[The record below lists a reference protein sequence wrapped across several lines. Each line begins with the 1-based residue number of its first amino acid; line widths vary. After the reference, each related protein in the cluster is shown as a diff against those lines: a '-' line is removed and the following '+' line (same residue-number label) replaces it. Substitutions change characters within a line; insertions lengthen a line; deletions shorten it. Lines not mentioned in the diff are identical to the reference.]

1 MNTVFLL
8 WHTGPPDIDD
18 EGMLIGVFR
27 REQDAKA
34 AIAALAGKGLCGL
47 SGAVP
52 YLSVRTGKTS
62 LDGRIRSG
70 LIASC

>member
-34 AIAALAGKGLCGL
+34 AIAALAGKPGFVDYPEQFLIC
-47 SGAVP
+47 P
-52 YLSVRTGKTS
+52 YELGKLHWT
-62 LDGRIRSG
+62 DGFVVD
-70 LIASC
+70 